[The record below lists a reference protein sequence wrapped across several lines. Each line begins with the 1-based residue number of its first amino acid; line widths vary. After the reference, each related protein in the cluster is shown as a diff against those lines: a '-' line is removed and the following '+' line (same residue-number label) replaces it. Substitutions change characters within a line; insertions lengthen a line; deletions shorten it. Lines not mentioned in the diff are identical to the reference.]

1 VLEFAGVSAA
11 TLAETYGTPL
21 VVIDLEVV
29 DAAIDAFV
37 HACAPH
43 GVEISYAAKAFVS
56 IGFARHLLARGL
68 GLDVCST
75 GELLIAQRAG
85 YAPSGLTLHGAGKTD
100 DDLRAAAQGLVGR
113 IAVDGIDELRR
124 LAAAARAQRVDV
136 LLRLNSGVEARTHAF
151 VRTGGDDTKF
161 GIHPRDEADAAAI
174 IAAHPHLRFAGLHA
188 HMGSQIYD
196 SQAFAG
202 HAEALVDAAARFAGY
217 GLMSEQAV
225 VGGGFG
231 VATQRGADERP
242 LDLDETIATLVRR
255 TAQRAQALGIP
266 VPRIG
271 IEPGRAIVAAA
282 GTTLYRVQALKRQ
295 TTRTFV
301 VVDGGMTDNPRPAIY
316 GARHHVASV
325 RRPGAA
331 DIDVTI
337 SGRSCENDE
346 LGPAR
351 LPHDLQAGDLLAM
364 ETTGAYTFSMASNYN
379 RFPRPAVVAVEGGKH
394 RLFIRRETLDDVIRT
409 DADG

>member
-1 VLEFAGVSAA
+1 VLELGGISAA
-11 TLAETYGTPL
+11 ELADAYGTPL
-21 VVIDLEVV
+21 VVLDLGVV

-43 GVEISYAAKAFVS
+43 GIEISYAAKAFVS
-56 IGFARHLLARGL
+56 IGFARHLRRRGL

-75 GELLIAQRAG
+75 GELRIAQRAG
-85 YAPSGLTLHGAGKTD
+85 FTPARLTLHGAGKTD
-100 DDLRAAAQGLVGR
+100 DDLRAATQGWVGR
-113 IAVDGIDELRR
+113 IAVDGLDELHR
-124 LAAAARAQRVDV
+124 LASAARAQRVEV

-161 GIHPRDEADAAAI
+161 GIHQRDEAAAAAV

-188 HMGSQIYD
+188 HMGSQIHD

-217 GLMSEQAV
+217 GLICEQAV

-231 VATQRGADERP
+231 VVTRRSADERP
-242 LDLDETIATLVRR
+242 LDLDETIGVLAQR
-255 TAQRAQALGIP
+255 TTQRAQTLGIP

-282 GTTLYRVQALKRQ
+282 GTTLYRVQAIKRQ
-295 TTRTFV
+295 STRTFV

-316 GARHHVASV
+316 GAHHHVESV
-325 RRPGAA
+325 RGPGAG

-337 SGRSCENDE
+337 CGRSCENDE

-351 LPHDLQAGDLLAM
+351 LPQDLQAGDLLAM

-394 RLFIRRETLDDVIRT
+394 RLFIRRESLEDVLRN
-409 DADG
+409 DADA